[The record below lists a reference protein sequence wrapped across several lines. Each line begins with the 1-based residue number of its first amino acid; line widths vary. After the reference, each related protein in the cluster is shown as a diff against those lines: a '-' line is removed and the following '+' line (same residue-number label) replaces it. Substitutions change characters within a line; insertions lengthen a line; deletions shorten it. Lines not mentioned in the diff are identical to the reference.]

1 MSEDIVIYTTNEG
14 VQIKIKFDGD
24 TVWANQKQ
32 ISELFQTTPQNIT
45 LHLKRVYSDKEID
58 LISTCKEYLQVQK
71 EGNRKVERKQLFYN
85 LDAILSV
92 GYRINSKRGT
102 QFRIWA
108 TQRLKD
114 YLVKGYAINEKRLQ
128 EVQNRLGEL
137 KSTIALLDDLAQTKS
152 LSGDEAQGL
161 FKVLKE
167 YTVALDLL
175 DQYDH
180 QTLQLPIIKS
190 KEFYR
195 ITYEEAIK
203 AIKGLEK
210 KFGGSALFGKE
221 KDKSLNSSL
230 NTIYQT
236 FNGKELYP
244 GIEQKA
250 AHLLYFI
257 VKNHS
262 FTDGNKRIA
271 AFLFVWFLENNKLL
285 YDNGKKVIDDN
296 ALVAL
301 TLMVAASKPDDRDMI
316 IKVIVNLIK
325 NKK

>member
-1 MSEDIVIYTTNEG
+1 MQKGEIQIYKTSTGTEIQVKLDKETIWLDTHLIASLFEVKRPAIVKHI
-14 VQIKIKFDGD
+14 
-24 TVWANQKQ
+24 
-32 ISELFQTTPQNIT
+32 QNIYKSGE
-45 LHLKRVYSDKEID
+45 LHEKATCSILEQVAADGKKRKMN
-58 LISTCKEYLQVQK
+58 L
-71 EGNRKVERKQLFYN
+71 YN
-85 LDAILSV
+85 LDMIISV
-92 GYRINSKRGT
+92 GYRVNSSRAT

-137 KSTIALLDDLAQTKS
+137 KSTIALLDALAQTKS

-190 KEFYR
+190 KEFFR

-285 YDNGKKVIDDN
+285 YENGKKVIDDN

>member
-1 MSEDIVIYTTNEG
+1 MPEEIVIYTTKKG
-14 VQIKIKFDGD
+14 TQIKIKFDGE

-32 ISELFQTTPQNIT
+32 IAELFKTTPQNIT
-45 LHLKRVYSDKEID
+45 LHLKRIYSDKEID
-58 LISTCKEYLQVQK
+58 LFSTCKEYLQVQK
-71 EGNRKVERKQLFYN
+71 EGNRQVERKQLFYN

-92 GYRINSKRGT
+92 GYRINSKPGT

-114 YLVKGYAINEKRLQ
+114 YLVKGYAINE
-128 EVQNRLGEL
+128 NRLMEAQNGLDEL
-137 KSTIALLDDLAQTKS
+137 KSTITLLDDLAQTKS
-152 LSGDEAQGL
+152 LSEDEPQGL

-190 KEFYR
+190 KEIYR
-195 ITYEEAIK
+195 ITYEEAVK
-203 AIKGLEK
+203 AIKGLK
-210 KFGGSALFGKE
+210 KKIGGSAHFANE
-221 KDKSLNSSL
+221 KDKSLKSSL
-230 NTIYQT
+230 NTKYQS

-244 GIEQKA
+244 GIEEKA

-262 FTDGNKRIA
+262 FTDGNKPIA
-271 AFLFVWFLENNKLL
+271 AYLFVWFLENNKLL
-285 YDNGKKVIDDN
+285 YENGKKVIDDKT
-296 ALVAL
+296 LVAL
-301 TLMVAASKPDDRDMI
+301 TLMVAASKPNDRDMMIKI
-316 IKVIVNLIK
+316 ILNLIK

>member
-1 MSEDIVIYTTNEG
+1 MQKGEIQIYKTSTGTEIQVKLDKETIWLDTHLIASLFEVKRPAIVKHI
-14 VQIKIKFDGD
+14 
-24 TVWANQKQ
+24 
-32 ISELFQTTPQNIT
+32 QNIYKSGE
-45 LHLKRVYSDKEID
+45 LHEKATCSILEQVAADGKKRKMN
-58 LISTCKEYLQVQK
+58 L
-71 EGNRKVERKQLFYN
+71 YN
-85 LDAILSV
+85 LDMIISV
-92 GYRINSKRGT
+92 GYRVNSSRAT

-137 KSTIALLDDLAQTKS
+137 KSTIALLDALAQTKS

-190 KEFYR
+190 KEFFR

-244 GIEQKA
+244 GIEHKA